1 MHKFLFRG
9 TLLTLLATLSLAG
22 AAFADNATDAK
33 LRVKIIGRWF
43 SPRHTY
49 YYTKDGFIY
58 WVPPKEWTPQDI
70 RQTWDVKDGILY
82 VDGRLEGRVLRV
94 TKDEFTTEANG
105 FPDTLRGHFLEEWG
119 RAWEKKLERA
129 AKGEQR

>member
-1 MHKFLFRG
+1 LRSKYTVTIRTGLAK
-9 TLLTLLATLSLAG
+9 LLG
-22 AAFADNATDAK
+22 YADKATDAK
-33 LRVKIIGRWF
+33 LKVEIVGRWF

-70 RQTWDVKDGILY
+70 RQSWDVRDEILY
-82 VDGRLEGRVLRV
+82 VDGRSEGEIIRV
-94 TKDEFTTEANG
+94 TKDEFTTEINGAAN
-105 FPDTLRGHFLEEWG
+105 TLRGHFLDEWE
-119 RAWEKKLERA
+119 RAWKNKLERA